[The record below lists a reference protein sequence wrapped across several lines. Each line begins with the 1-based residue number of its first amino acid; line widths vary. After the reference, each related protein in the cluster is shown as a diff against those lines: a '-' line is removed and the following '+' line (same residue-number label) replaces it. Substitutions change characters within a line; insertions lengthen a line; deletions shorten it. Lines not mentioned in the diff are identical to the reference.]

1 MINKG
6 FSRRIFGSIRE
17 DRKQWQKE
25 ILGFTSD
32 FLYAESQEE
41 ARLMVTG
48 NRGFLPIEAVG
59 RLPEL
64 SGSIKRIPLYRK
76 KRRITRKY
84 CLFWQKEK
92 TGYYIEE
99 FARILQSRLGQ
110 VDA

>member
-1 MINKG
+1 M
-6 FSRRIFGSIRE
+6 
-17 DRKQWQKE
+17 
-25 ILGFTSD
+25 
-32 FLYAESQEE
+32 A
-41 ARLMVTG
+41 TG

-76 KRRITRKY
+76 KRRVTRKY
-84 CLFWQKEK
+84 CLFWQNEK

-99 FARILQSRLGQ
+99 FARILQSRLEQ